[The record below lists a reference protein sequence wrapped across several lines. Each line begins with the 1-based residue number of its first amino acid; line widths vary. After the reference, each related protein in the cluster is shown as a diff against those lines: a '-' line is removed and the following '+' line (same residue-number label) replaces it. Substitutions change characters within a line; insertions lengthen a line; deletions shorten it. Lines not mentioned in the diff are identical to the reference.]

1 MSDTY
6 EHVVGPGWS
15 EHLNTEFQS
24 AYMNKLRDKID
35 ICYTF
40 STVFPEQKN
49 IFRAYRKTD
58 FDKVK
63 VLILGQDP
71 YHDGAA
77 TGLAFDVGNNP
88 KINPSLRNI
97 KQEVYNS
104 VGSEISGG
112 NLEPWADQGVF
123 LLNTILTVDKG
134 SPKSHDGYGW
144 EKFIA
149 ATLSALS
156 FRKAELPLVVMLWGK
171 ASQVYEKFF
180 TMPHQLVLKAPHPA
194 AEAYAG
200 GKAGYFGC
208 DHFKKANDWLSKHD
222 ATTIDW

>member
-63 VLILGQDP
+63 VLIP
-71 YHDGAA
+71 
-77 TGLAFDVGNNP
+77 
-88 KINPSLRNI
+88 
-97 KQEVYNS
+97 
-104 VGSEISGG
+104 GS
-112 NLEPWADQGVF
+112 
-123 LLNTILTVDKG
+123 
-134 SPKSHDGYGW
+134 
-144 EKFIA
+144 
-149 ATLSALS
+149 
-156 FRKAELPLVVMLWGK
+156 
-171 ASQVYEKFF
+171 
-180 TMPHQLVLKAPHPA
+180 
-194 AEAYAG
+194 
-200 GKAGYFGC
+200 
-208 DHFKKANDWLSKHD
+208 
-222 ATTIDW
+222 